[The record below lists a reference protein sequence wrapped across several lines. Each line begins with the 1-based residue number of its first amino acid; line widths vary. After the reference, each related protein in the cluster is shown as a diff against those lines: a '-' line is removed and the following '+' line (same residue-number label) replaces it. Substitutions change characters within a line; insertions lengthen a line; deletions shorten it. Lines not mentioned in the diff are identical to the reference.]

1 MGQVRNIE
9 RDFIYRCKIKFNF
22 GWSHG
27 KSGNIE
33 WDRVQP
39 CAAATTRVAI
49 CSSLGRSIEPLFKKF
64 LLFFGFGVAA
74 ASVGVGACRGSLRRA
89 APSVRTPCGCPPG
102 RVRWRALGK
111 VGHCLLALSATFR
124 RRNAWKTTSRPS
136 RLTERCA
143 ATSKC
148 QESTFVRRV
157 AA

>member
-1 MGQVRNIE
+1 MGSRAAVRS
-9 RDFIYRCKIKFNF
+9 RDNP
-22 GWSHG
+22 GSH
-27 KSGNIE
+27 
-33 WDRVQP
+33 
-39 CAAATTRVAI
+39 I

-64 LLFFGFGVAA
+64 LLFFGYVWVLAFAFSPIYIEQVGFGVAA

-102 RVRWRALGK
+102 RVRWRELGK